1 MRWTRTEAL
10 GCSALVLPVTSP
22 VILGR
27 LFCLSEPT
35 SWGLVQLMYTN
46 ICNSWSG
53 ADAQHQILQWGPPCC
68 LLVTSL
74 GLLILVKPWL
84 DTALYCLFFFSPV
97 LNSGSFHEAQTFE
110 GTIWDTDF
118 FSIPSR
124 NSYMCRLNKS
134 LLPWTASD
142 WWLFPC
148 WFLKLSPRL
157 SYNPW
162 GKLQQPAR
170 VPCDLSSWLCWKWQ
184 MEKLKGLSVT
194 AGIWQLR
201 RRATQPPSLTLPA
214 TWLNSSACG
223 FVGQLWP

>member
-1 MRWTRTEAL
+1 M
-10 GCSALVLPVTSP
+10 LPCI
-22 VILGR
+22 VIL
-27 LFCLSEPT
+27 L
-35 SWGLVQLMYTN
+35 
-46 ICNSWSG
+46 
-53 ADAQHQILQWGPPCC
+53 
-68 LLVTSL
+68 
-74 GLLILVKPWL
+74 
-84 DTALYCLFFFSPV
+84 FFSPA

-110 GTIWDTDF
+110 GAIWDTDF

-124 NSYMCRLNKS
+124 DSYMCRLNKS

-148 WFLKLSPRL
+148 WFLKVSPRL

-184 MEKLKGLSVT
+184 MERLKGLSVT

-201 RRATQPPSLTLPA
+201 RWAVSPPPWPSQPPDSTAAPVALWDSCGLKWHQSLRCVPYLHSCCF
-214 TWLNSSACG
+214 NDQSRSFCG
-223 FVGQLWP
+223 PSRLWGEKVKQTQKSEGGGE